1 MEKRTL
7 LAIILSVAVLA
18 IYSAMVSR
26 MYPVA
31 NKADTSKQV
40 IISPPKELPAAMV
53 SVTQS
58 EVAAREYITAE
69 TDKFKI
75 VFANPGAY
83 ISKVEFKEY
92 NAQFFLE
99 GLLLASDEQNC
110 NFKAEK
116 TPDAIIF
123 TYRDNNRE
131 IIKRYSLLNHHYSI
145 ELERT
150 VRYLNGEAPTHSYQL
165 WLNNKVLRQSAQD
178 DRFMEL
184 AISRQN
190 EVGQAQPKTIVRKGL
205 FALKT
210 GLVSSGNFD
219 WAGIR
224 DRYFTFIVHPSNKGQ
239 GVFVQVAEGQPQVS
253 LELES
258 QGLVSPETKNVDKF
272 TLYVGPQNAEGLAAL
287 NLGFEN
293 MLYFGFFDTISQ
305 MLLSVLKFLF
315 GITHNWGGAILLF
328 GFLIFLAMYP
338 LTIKQMRSM
347 KEMQLLQPKIK
358 ELQARLKGDSQ
369 KLNKEIMQLY
379 KEHKVNP
386 LGGCLPLL
394 LQFPIFIALYQALMR
409 FVGLRGAGFL
419 WIKDLSQPDKL
430 IMLPNRL
437 PIIGNEINL
446 LPILMMLSMFV
457 QQKVSMST
465 MSGSSSAEQQKL
477 MAIFMPL
484 IFGMLFYS
492 MPAALV
498 LYWFVY
504 GVLSGAQ
511 QWLLMRARRAE

>member
-7 LAIILSVAVLA
+7 LAIILSVAVLS
-18 IYSAMVSR
+18 IYSVMVSR

-31 NKADTSKQV
+31 NKGDKSEKV
-40 IISPPKELPAAMV
+40 IISPPKELPATMV
-53 SVTQS
+53 SVTQP
-58 EVAAREYITAE
+58 EVSAREYIKAE
-69 TDKFKI
+69 TDKLKI

-83 ISKVEFKEY
+83 ISQVELKEY
-92 NAQFFLE
+92 NAQLFLE

-150 VRYLNGEAPTHSYQL
+150 VRYFNGEAPTSNYRL
-165 WLNNKVLRQSAQD
+165 WLNTGLIKQSSQD
-178 DRFMEL
+178 NRFMEL
-184 AISRQN
+184 
-190 EVGQAQPKTIVRKGL
+190 VVAQPGKKPARKNLLGL
-205 FALKT
+205 RS
-210 GLVSSGNFD
+210 GLVHNGGLD
-219 WAGIR
+219 WVGMR
-224 DRYFTFIVHPSNKGQ
+224 DRYFAFVLHPESKII
-239 GVFVQVAEGQPQVS
+239 GVSAQQIGEHAQVGIDVA
-253 LELES
+253 S
-258 QGLVSPETKNVDKF
+258 QGIDKF
-272 TLYVGPQNAEGLAAL
+272 TLYLGPQNAEGLAAL

-315 GITHNWGGAILLF
+315 GVTHNWGGAILLF

-358 ELQARLKGDSQ
+358 ELQARLKGDGQ

-394 LQFPIFIALYQALMR
+394 LQFPVFIALYQALMR